1 MLRSTTR
8 ALEPWWSHGG
18 AMPGLLL
25 HQLLSKRFPFDI
37 YHGSGGQLPTTL
49 CTRSLSFDSMQNPGS
64 GSKLLCL
71 NLPNV
76 FNSDTICSSNCRE
89 SCILFSAT
97 NQPLGRVALYMV
109 PIRSDPMMVLWL
121 KFSVAL
127 LRSLRF
133 ILVTTF
139 SNTEICGYIQ
149 NYNIQSLSPQSF
161 LSIVKG
167 CNFISWDL
175 IYFLLF

>member
-1 MLRSTTR
+1 
-8 ALEPWWSHGG
+8 
-18 AMPGLLL
+18 MPGLLL
-25 HQLLSKRFPFDI
+25 HQLLFSPSKAIPESSSGLPQNAAKSKSFPFDI
-37 YHGSGGQLPTTL
+37 YLY
-49 CTRSLSFDSMQNPGS
+49 TRSLSFDSMQNPSS

-76 FNSDTICSSNCRE
+76 FNSDTICSSKCRE

-109 PIRSDPMMVLWL
+109 PISPYPMMVLWL

-127 LRSLRF
+127 LRSLKF

-139 SNTEICGYIQ
+139 SNTEICGYIHL
-149 NYNIQSLSPQSF
+149 SLISA
-161 LSIVKG
+161 IV
-167 CNFISWDL
+167 CI
-175 IYFLLF
+175 